1 MGPLSLSLL
10 LLRTWICSTLCS
22 AFTGR
27 SWRLILR
34 GFGFLLF
41 LHFLSKHLQKASIID
56 KLVPKRCLYRLFIP
70 FLGEALTE
78 LITRHHTPVLAQ
90 AERRSEISPIIRS
103 RNIELHIRCMHRWYR
118 YMVHGIRLSSWSCR
132 VLCPLRR
139 TLGEWCKDP
148 KCSDLLCICYSQ
160 ILHECRVC
168 VLIFVC
174 FLPQFS
180 AAEVVRNSTSFGDLE
195 ENGLQRK
202 CH

>member
-27 SWRLILR
+27 SWRLTLR

-70 FLGEALTE
+70 FLGEALTD

-90 AERRSEISPIIRS
+90 AERRSESSPIIRS
-103 RNIELHIRCMHRWYR
+103 RNIELHTRGIPVHH
-118 YMVHGIRLSSWSCR
+118 YMVYAYLHGLVECCVPCAERWVSNAKTQSVPICC
-132 VLCPLRR
+132 VFA
-139 TLGEWCKDP
+139 TLKF
-148 KCSDLLCICYSQ
+148 YT
-160 ILHECRVC
+160 
-168 VLIFVC
+168 
-174 FLPQFS
+174 S
-180 AAEVVRNSTSFGDLE
+180 AGFAF
-195 ENGLQRK
+195 
-202 CH
+202 